1 MAPLVFVDT
10 HTHLYDQAYGQNGET
25 PDDAV
30 RRAVEAGVTRLILP
44 DTDSSVRE
52 AMTALARRHPEHCR
66 FCIGLHP
73 TEFTA
78 ESFEDE
84 LEAVLRDAMR
94 YKEELAAIGEIG
106 LDYHWSRELIDW
118 QKKAFKEQLMLADLL
133 DKPVL
138 IHCREAAGDCLE
150 LLKEYGGKNSRGIF
164 HAYSGS
170 LETYREIRR
179 LGRFLL
185 GIGGVVTFKKAHI
198 AKVLEE
204 VPLEDIVL
212 ETDAPYLTP
221 VPHRGERNE
230 SAYIPLIA
238 AKIAEIKGCPVEE
251 VARITTNNALNLLF

>member
-1 MAPLVFVDT
+1 MALLTFIDT
-10 HTHLYDQAYGQNGET
+10 HAHLYDEAYGQNGDS

-44 DTDSSVRE
+44 DTDASVRE
-52 AMTALARRHPEHCR
+52 SMIALARRHPEHCR
-66 FCIGLHP
+66 P

-78 ESFEDE
+78 KSFEDE
-84 LEAVLRDAMR
+84 MEAVLRDAMR
-94 YKEELAAIGEIG
+94 HKEELAAIGEIG

-118 QKKAFKEQLMLADLL
+118 QKKAFKEQMMLADLL
-133 DKPVL
+133 DKPIL
-138 IHCREAAGDCLE
+138 IHCRDAAEDCLAMV
-150 LLKEYGGKNSRGIF
+150 KEYGGKSARGIF

-170 LETYREIRR
+170 LETYREIRK

-185 GIGGVVTFKKAHI
+185 GIGGVVTFKKAGI
-198 AKVLEE
+198 ARVLEE

-251 VARITTNNALNLLF
+251 VARITTENALKLLF